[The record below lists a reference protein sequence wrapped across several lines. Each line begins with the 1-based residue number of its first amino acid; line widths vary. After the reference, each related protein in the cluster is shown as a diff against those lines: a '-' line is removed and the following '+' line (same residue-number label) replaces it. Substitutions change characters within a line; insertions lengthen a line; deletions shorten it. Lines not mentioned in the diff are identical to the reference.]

1 MKSRVW
7 NSFKI
12 ACSMY
17 SKIPVP
23 PADWTKENKAY
34 VMCFFPWVGA
44 VIGALTLGV
53 YSLKEWMHQAGF
65 GFPDFFFTALL
76 VMIPVWVTGGI
87 HLDGYLDTQDAL
99 HSYQSRERKL
109 EILKDPHTGAFAV
122 IAGIC
127 YFVLDLGIYSGLT
140 PILGGDIAGF
150 LVLFPAALCW
160 LIGWYK
166 PYGMHTEKFIRSI
179 FITTVLAP
187 AHRKYKIR
195 NRQTEMLAVLAASS
209 SETNHH
215 KKKPKYR
222 ISKEAVR

>member
-1 MKSRVW
+1 MIKVPLNKDVGSYEAKFVGPFTLRQ
-7 NSFKI
+7 SLCI
-12 ACSMY
+12 LAAA
-17 SKIPVP
+17 PVC
-23 PADWTKENKAY
+23 W
-34 VMCFFPWVGA
+34 
-44 VIGALTLGV
+44 
-53 YSLKEWMHQAGF
+53 
-65 GFPDFFFTALL
+65 
-76 VMIPVWVTGGI
+76 
-87 HLDGYLDTQDAL
+87 
-99 HSYQSRERKL
+99 
-109 EILKDPHTGAFAV
+109 
-122 IAGIC
+122 
-127 YFVLDLGIYSGLT
+127 GIYSGLT

-209 SETNHH
+209 TETNQH
-215 KKKPKYR
+215 KKKTKYR